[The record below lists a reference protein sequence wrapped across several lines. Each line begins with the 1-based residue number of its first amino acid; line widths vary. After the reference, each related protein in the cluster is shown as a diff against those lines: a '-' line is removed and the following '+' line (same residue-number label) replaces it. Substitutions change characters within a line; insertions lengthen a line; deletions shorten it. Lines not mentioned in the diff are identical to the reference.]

1 MRSKLA
7 VSAVV
12 AALVLCGASVSRA
25 DKGSGKG
32 KKTTDAEVVPDSV
45 NRQFQWEEKVVG
57 PKDKGVDHKK
67 IAAMQEQ
74 ARREDAAKKKEPPKK
89 QGRAEGISAPASS
102 TLPTM
107 DIEKPAAASARKAP
121 ARKAAPEPRSHDAID
136 DLLADQGVKPGTATS
151 SSNSKNALG
160 SVLAVDDQP
169 QHKPAAP
176 APKKTASRAKPRH
189 H

>member
-1 MRSKLA
+1 MRFKLA

-12 AALVLCGASVSRA
+12 VTLVLCGASASRA

-107 DIEKPAAASARKAP
+107 DIEKAAAPTHKAP
-121 ARKAAPEPRSHDAID
+121 AHKAAPAPRSHDALD

-151 SSNSKNALG
+151 SSNSKNALN

-169 QHKPAAP
+169 QPRPAAKKS
-176 APKKTASRAKPRH
+176 APRAKNKR
-189 H
+189 